1 MATGG
6 TKKAQIRYEL
16 FAKEY
21 VLDLNGTRAAIA
33 AGYSEKGADVASIRM
48 LGNARVKELIAGL
61 VEKRVKALDL
71 SADKVLEELAR
82 LGFSN
87 MLDYIT
93 IQNGAAVVDFS
104 RVTRD
109 QGAAMHEITV
119 DEYMDGSGP
128 DARPVKRIR
137 FKLTDKVR
145 SLELLGRYLKLFQE
159 GENVTQGI
167 KVVIINRAFRPKR
180 EPMKNVTPELK
191 P

>member
-1 MATGG
+1 M
-6 TKKAQIRYEL
+6 
-16 FAKEY
+16 
-21 VLDLNGTRAAIA
+21 
-33 AGYSEKGADVASIRM
+33 KG
-48 LGNARVKELIAGL
+48 
-61 VEKRVKALDL
+61 LDL

-104 RVTRD
+104 RVTRG
-109 QGAAMHEITV
+109 QAAAIQEITV

-137 FKLTDKVR
+137 FKLSDKVR
-145 SLELLGRYLKLFQE
+145 SLELLGRHLKLFE
-159 GENVTQGI
+159 DRENVTQGI

-180 EPMKNVTPELK
+180 EPVPPAVDIRIPK
-191 P
+191 